1 MTIKVLEKTPGCSPI
16 IFVNGDWFD
25 LCLAE
30 DITLKAPEAHK
41 MHIRNKHKEDTPTV
55 KVRDVDF
62 DSTIIK
68 LGVAMEIPKGYEAIL
83 APRSSTFRKYG
94 LLQTNSIGVIDN
106 SYCSEE
112 DEWGM
117 AVVATRAVTI
127 PKGTRVAQ
135 FRVQLSQRATIW
147 QKIKWLFSSAPKL
160 KQVTELN
167 NPERGGFG
175 KGTDNK

>member
-1 MTIKVLEKTPGCSPI
+1 
-16 IFVNGDWFD
+16 
-25 LCLAE
+25 
-30 DITLKAPEAHK
+30 
-41 MHIRNKHKEDTPTV
+41 
-55 KVRDVDF
+55 
-62 DSTIIK
+62 
-68 LGVAMEIPKGYEAIL
+68 MEIPKGYEAIL

-117 AVVATRAVTI
+117 AVVATRRVTI

-135 FRVQLSQRATIW
+135 FRIQLSQKATPW
-147 QKIKWLFSSAPKL
+147 QKIKWLFCSAPKL
-160 KQVTELN
+160 QQVTELN
-167 NPERGGFG
+167 NPKRGGFG